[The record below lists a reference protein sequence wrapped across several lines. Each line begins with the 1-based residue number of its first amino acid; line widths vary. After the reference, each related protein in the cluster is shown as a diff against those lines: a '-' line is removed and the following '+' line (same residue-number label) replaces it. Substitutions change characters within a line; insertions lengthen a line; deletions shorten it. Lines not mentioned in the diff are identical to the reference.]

1 MAHALGLAWQSIRRG
16 DTMLSSEIVNRFRI
30 TKGNGF
36 KLVDYDPG
44 DTCGVDID
52 KEDGK
57 EILEAGVMRLSKLQ
71 ERLYAEGRWAIL
83 MVLQGLDTA
92 GKDGVIKHVLTGVN
106 PQGCEVHSF
115 KQPNHLEL
123 AHDYLWRTTVALPTR
138 GHVGIF
144 NRSYYEET
152 VVVRVHPEIL
162 ENQNLPK
169 KLVTDDIWKERFQD
183 INNFELHLVR
193 NGTVPLKFFL
203 NISKKEQL
211 QRLLARVD
219 DPDKRWKFSA
229 FDLKERQ
236 LWERYLEVYEETI
249 RNTATKEAPWYV
261 VPANH
266 KWFARLVVAA
276 ALAEHMEAL
285 DLQFPTLDAAAMQ
298 ELEKAQAELLAE
310 KNKN

>member
-1 MAHALGLAWQSIRRG
+1 
-16 DTMLSSEIVNRFRI
+16 MLPSEIVNRFRI
-30 TKGNGF
+30 SKGDGF
-36 KLVDYDPG
+36 KLADYDPG

-52 KEDGK
+52 KKEGK
-57 EILEAGVMRLSKLQ
+57 EILETGVMRLSKLQ
-71 ERLYAEGRWAIL
+71 ERLYAEGRWAVL

-115 KQPNHLEL
+115 KQPSHLEL
-123 AHDYLWRTTVALPTR
+123 AHDYLWRTTVALPAR
-138 GHVGIF
+138 GHIGIF

-152 VVVRVHPEIL
+152 VVVRVHPELL
-162 ENQNLPK
+162 EKQDLPK
-169 KLVTDDIWKERFQD
+169 KLVTDDIWKERFED
-183 INNFELHLVR
+183 INNFELHLAR
-193 NGTVPLKFFL
+193 NGTVPIKFFL

-219 DPDKRWKFSA
+219 DPDKRWKFSV
-229 FDLKERQ
+229 FDVRERQ

-249 RNTATKEAPWYV
+249 RNTATEEAPWYV

-276 ALAEHMEAL
+276 ALAEHMDAL
-285 DLQFPTLDAAAMQ
+285 DLQFPTLDPAAMQ
-298 ELEKAQAELLAE
+298 ELDKAHAELLAE